1 MKSPPYQEGD
11 STLFNLHDEG
21 SDSTPSHTAD
31 KYGPTLSVSDD
42 AHMAV
47 DCPFV
52 YSSNTTWTP
61 CTPPTGRV
69 NVNTKTFDSGT
80 KAQIQRIPSCSQDCW
95 YMKDDSGLT
104 VQEHLVFVLIAIS
117 KYCTLLTCQ
126 FQLQRVLS
134 LVIILHLGPFMEF
147 IGFQVIARRIFLVL

>member
-69 NVNTKTFDSGT
+69 NVNTKTL
-80 KAQIQRIPSCSQDCW
+80 IQAPRHRFRGYLPVA
-95 YMKDDSGLT
+95 K
-104 VQEHLVFVLIAIS
+104 IAGI
-117 KYCTLLTCQ
+117 
-126 FQLQRVLS
+126 
-134 LVIILHLGPFMEF
+134 
-147 IGFQVIARRIFLVL
+147 